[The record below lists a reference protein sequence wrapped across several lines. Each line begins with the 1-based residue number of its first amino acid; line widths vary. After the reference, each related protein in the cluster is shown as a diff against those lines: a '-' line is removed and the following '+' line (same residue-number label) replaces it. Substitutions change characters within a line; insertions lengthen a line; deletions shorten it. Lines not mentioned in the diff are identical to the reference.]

1 MVTKIQEPE
10 LKTLAFKIAAVGAAT
25 AITFGLMYYGVRK
38 INKPQAMSPVKKS
51 TCVATSLIDALKE
64 QDLNDV

>member
-38 INKPQAMSPVKKS
+38 ATTLQTMSPVKKS
-51 TCVATSLIDALKE
+51 TQVAISLIDALKE